1 MKLFRLTLLLLTAL
15 LLNGCIDEDLSSCPN
30 FRDKSLWVDFVYTN
44 KGGVDIF
51 ADNIVSVDLFVYDAN
66 GVFVTQQY
74 VSQKDLL
81 AYSGTELALLPGTY
95 RIVCWGNAA
104 EKTYLYQPLKG
115 SMFRHGYLDFAVG
128 QTRAATMLGGD
139 PLYYAPSMDN
149 AASAQQFTVTVP
161 KEGEKKATINFRTA
175 HSIVEV
181 YVKGFTDKNK
191 DGEPVLPQ
199 IELQGIPTGYNF
211 GLQGFGP
218 PVTYSGVT
226 THETVDGEQLAV
238 IRFITPLFWEERPID
253 VVVKKQSDNS
263 PLTIFSLTNFI
274 RDNSI
279 DASQSIKLT
288 IPIMIEYKDVEVEV
302 RLPSWYRV
310 PVEPEI

>member
-30 FRDKSLWVDFVYTN
+30 FRDKNLWVDFVYTS
-44 KGGVDIF
+44 KGGADIF
-51 ADNIVSVDLFVYDAN
+51 ADNITSVDLFVYDAN

-74 VSQKDLL
+74 VSQKDLY
-81 AYSGTELALLPGTY
+81 AHAGTELALLPGTY
-95 RIVCWGNAA
+95 RIVCWANAA
-104 EKTYLYQPLKG
+104 EKTYLYNPIKG

-128 QTRAATMLGGD
+128 QTRTAAMLGGD
-139 PLYYAPSMDN
+139 PLYYAPATED
-149 AASAQQFTVTVP
+149 AATPQQFTVTVP
-161 KEGEKKATINFRTA
+161 EEGEVRTTINFRTA
-175 HSIVEV
+175 HSIVEI

-191 DGEPVLPQ
+191 EGQPMLPR

-218 PVTYSGVT
+218 PVTYSGIT
-226 THETVDGEQLAV
+226 SYETVDGEQLAV
-238 IRFITPLFWEERPID
+238 IRFVTPLFWEERPID
-253 VVVKKQSDNS
+253 VVVKKQSDNTA
-263 PLTIFSLTNFI
+263 LAIFSLTNFI

-288 IPIMIEYKDVEVEV
+288 IPIMIEFKDVEVEV

-310 PVEPEI
+310 PVEPEM